1 MKGIEKL
8 DTKGWL
14 NMADEILVEK
24 INELIDKINE
34 LENKKNK
41 Q

>member
-1 MKGIEKL
+1 MNIEKL
-8 DTKGWL
+8 KAINFIAFSFGSYQS
-14 NMADEILVEK
+14 LVKK

-34 LENKKNK
+34 LEK